1 MAGAWMAMTLGKVA
15 ALVLAGLMIAPLGL
29 AQEAPAPDAPAGPDA
44 EKARPTRTVS
54 FYGHVFG
61 FTINAPMP
69 ANTIFPF
76 GDANLGLGANEDEL
90 GCGTLFQQAGLAP
103 DCQHDPTSTL
113 ALFLTAGP
121 VQVHDRHDF
130 NYSLLHN
137 EHGRTKDVVL
147 DPTQDITANLW
158 MTLDF
163 HSWSVGGETPCPG
176 FVPPPDVGCPY
187 PYWGWDPAVWP
198 GWVVEATLYM
208 VELGDYGQ
216 GASDPPPIAEHWAS
230 EDMTVVAHGATAPK
244 DVQNGVP
251 GSDNV
256 YRYDV
261 NLGKPQVTVIP
272 KTMDLVLVYN
282 WYSITNGQQIGGPF
296 RLWSGEMFPT
306 TFTLPTKNALDV
318 ELVIPQFVHDKL
330 LIHSVISSAWGS
342 YDVDVPSAKVTVL
355 DSGLRPVDM
364 PSVVRV
370 GDYQVAHGAHFKP
383 VNITW
388 IWDYKA
394 DKLRPGT
401 YKVLVEACNRQ
412 HSACEATEAAF
423 TIGEDL
429 APTDVVVGRQGQRT
443 ISEGQLDAMTGG
455 TEPGHTGGYRL
466 SDLDLPVL
474 HLASDGAILRDGD
487 GLAAPSLPSPSDDAP
502 QAEAV
507 RAAPGAP
514 LLLAML
520 AAAGLALAARRRP

>member
-1 MAGAWMAMTLGKVA
+1 
-15 ALVLAGLMIAPLGL
+15 
-29 AQEAPAPDAPAGPDA
+29 
-44 EKARPTRTVS
+44 
-54 FYGHVFG
+54 
-61 FTINAPMP
+61 
-69 ANTIFPF
+69 
-76 GDANLGLGANEDEL
+76 
-90 GCGTLFQQAGLAP
+90 
-103 DCQHDPTSTL
+103 
-113 ALFLTAGP
+113 
-121 VQVHDRHDF
+121 
-130 NYSLLHN
+130 
-137 EHGRTKDVVL
+137 
-147 DPTQDITANLW
+147 
-158 MTLDF
+158 
-163 HSWSVGGETPCPG
+163 
-176 FVPPPDVGCPY
+176 
-187 PYWGWDPAVWP
+187 
-198 GWVVEATLYM
+198 
-208 VELGDYGQ
+208 
-216 GASDPPPIAEHWAS
+216 
-230 EDMTVVAHGATAPK
+230 
-244 DVQNGVP
+244 
-251 GSDNV
+251 
-256 YRYDV
+256 
-261 NLGKPQVTVIP
+261 
-272 KTMDLVLVYN
+272 
-282 WYSITNGQQIGGPF
+282 
-296 RLWSGEMFPT
+296 MFPT